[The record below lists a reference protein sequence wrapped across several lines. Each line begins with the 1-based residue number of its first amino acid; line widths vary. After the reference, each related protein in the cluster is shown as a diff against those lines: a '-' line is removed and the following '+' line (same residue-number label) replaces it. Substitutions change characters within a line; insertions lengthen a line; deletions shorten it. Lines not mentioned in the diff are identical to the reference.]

1 MLQFLLPL
9 LGLLGRG
16 ASALGQGRQQERTAQ
31 NQYGQ
36 NNNALLA
43 SLYGT
48 QQNAQNSQ
56 YGTQQN
62 AALQALLGQSAEGQS
77 NVRNDLSRREFAL
90 NAPSTRAG
98 QAVRG
103 SLLQT
108 LQPATMSGGSAR
120 LRAATPTI
128 SGGVSAANLN
138 PGAREAGRLL
148 EEGAVN
154 GLRTGEQFD
163 PLPPTD
169 FQSGRLPAPT
179 PIPSP
184 NLAAYQQPGKVESI
198 LGLLGLIAPDLL
210 GAFRN
215 RASGDT
221 GNLPTG
227 SNGGY

>member
-1 MLQFLLPL
+1 MPPFLLPL

-16 ASALGQGRQQERTAQ
+16 ASALGQGRQQERTSQ

-36 NNNALLA
+36 NNNQLLA

-120 LRAATPTI
+120 LRSATPTI

-148 EEGAVN
+148 EEGALN

-163 PLPPTD
+163 PLPTTD

-179 PIPSP
+179 PIPAP
-184 NLAAYQQPGKVESI
+184 NLAAYQQPGKMESI
-198 LGLLGLIAPDLL
+198 LGLLGLISPELPSLIQSFRKKSTGD
-210 GAFRN
+210 GADDPW
-215 RASGDT
+215 AQ
-221 GNLPTG
+221 
-227 SNGGY
+227 